1 MINPHIFREYDIR
14 GRVDVDLSPEVAEL
28 LGRGVGT
35 ALLRSGGK
43 RFVVAR
49 DNRLSSPSYH
59 DAITA
64 GLVATGVE
72 VLDIGMVPTPL
83 MYYALHHLE
92 PDGGVIVTGS
102 HNPPDFNGFKV
113 AIGKSTIWGEKI
125 QEIRGLIEKEDFETG
140 DGSVSDHDII
150 TPYREMILSK
160 ISLARPLR
168 VAVDAGSG
176 AGGPIAPSIFRE
188 LGCEVT
194 ELYCQP
200 DGTYPGHFPDPT
212 IPANLE
218 ELRKVVLAEGLDF
231 GVAYD
236 GDADRI
242 GVIDDGGNILWGDQ
256 LMMLYSREILAR
268 GPASIIFE
276 VKCSQNLDRDIAA
289 HGGRPI
295 MWKTGHSL
303 IKKKMKEEEAAL
315 GGEMSGHIFFAD
327 EFFGFD
333 DAIYASAR
341 LMRIVAAGDKPLSA
355 LLDDVPPT
363 FATPEIR
370 IDCPD
375 EKKFDVVREI
385 TEKYRANYDVIDVD
399 GVRVSYADGWGLLRA
414 SNTQPVLVVRFEADS
429 EKRLGEIKDEML
441 GELEAYG
448 FVRIPKGL

>member
-14 GRVDVDLSPEVAEL
+14 GRVDIDLSPATAEL
-28 LGRGVGT
+28 LGRAIGT
-35 ALLRSGGK
+35 ALVRSGGR

-49 DNRLSSPSYH
+49 DNRLSSPAYH
-59 DAITA
+59 DGMTK
-64 GLVATGVE
+64 GLVAAGVE

-102 HNPPDFNGFKV
+102 HNPPDFNGFKI

-125 QEIRGLIEKEDFETG
+125 QEIRRLIEEEDFETG
-140 DGSVSDHDII
+140 AGSVSDHDII

-160 ISLARPLR
+160 ISLERPLR
-168 VAVDAGSG
+168 IAVDAGSG

-218 ELRKVVLAEGLDF
+218 ELKEAVLAEGLDF

-242 GVIDDGGNILWGDQ
+242 GVIDNGGGILWGDQ
-256 LMMLYSREILAR
+256 LMMLYSREILRR

-289 HGGRPI
+289 RGGRPI

-303 IKKKMKEEEAAL
+303 IKKKMKEEGAAL

-341 LMRIVAAGDKPLSA
+341 LMRIVAASETPLSA
-355 LLDDVPPT
+355 MLADVPPT

-370 IDCPD
+370 IECPD
-375 EKKFDVVREI
+375 GKKFDVVREV
-385 TEKYRANYDVIDVD
+385 TDKFRASYDVIDVD
-399 GVRVSYADGWGLLRA
+399 GVRVSYPDGWALLRA
-414 SNTQPVLVVRFEADS
+414 SNTQPVLVVRFEAGS
-429 EKRLGEIKDEML
+429 EERLAEIKDEMFR
-441 GELEAYG
+441 ELKGYG
-448 FVRIPKGL
+448 FVTIPKGL